1 MRFLCNFTY
10 IALVLFPS
18 NLDKTFHRVQRWAA
32 WLRSQVLPPATAAS
46 FPLTEDFLVP
56 GPRLFT
62 ITSGVISSDLINF
75 PSIRNASKTTWTPHA
90 LHPWTLLDHLAPACS
105 WSAKKKLH
113 IWPQIAP
120 ARNSPHPENLPDE
133 KSRSVGLMTVDHYFD
148 SWWLNIPNLYSV
160 SAPDLW
166 RGPNCMLVTA
176 LLYKSTYFDFDDCQV
191 PHWGAW
197 PAHNLTVWSPQ
208 GRFPNSRAAWPL
220 VSDQVTTTPK
230 LSRQPAHWQRY
241 LLAHATCT
249 RSCLS
254 AKPMCLIFTYFPT
267 EHMLLKA
274 IFKKFLIFSQ
284 QKWLKSI
291 WTGEKPL
298 VAWKQNIK
306 TYFVKNRRYLHSLPW
321 MYFCPGQV
329 WRTAAI
335 PHPPPF
341 PRPHLVRWE
350 TKIEKC
356 CNCHNWIWSHPELHS
371 HWPIA

>member
-1 MRFLCNFTY
+1 MYVHRKSLNINLEANWGFPVKPGRNTDPGWWELGWLLLLWLRGSKPKRFQRNHYIQRKRTWAISFYNIKVGFCVSFAISH

-18 NLDKTFHRVQRWAA
+18 NLAKTFHRVQRWAA
-32 WLRSQVLPPATAAS
+32 WLRSRVLPPATAAS

-197 PAHNLTVWSPQ
+197 PDPNLTVWSPQ
-208 GRFPNSRAAWPL
+208 VRFPNSRGAWPL
-220 VSDQVTTTPK
+220 VTKWQQLLNFLDSLLIDSGIC
-230 LSRQPAHWQRY
+230 LHMQPVH
-241 LLAHATCT
+241 
-249 RSCLS
+249 
-254 AKPMCLIFTYFPT
+254 
-267 EHMLLKA
+267 
-274 IFKKFLIFSQ
+274 
-284 QKWLKSI
+284 
-291 WTGEKPL
+291 GL
-298 VAWKQNIK
+298 VYQPNQC
-306 TYFVKNRRYLHSLPW
+306 V
-321 MYFCPGQV
+321 
-329 WRTAAI
+329 
-335 PHPPPF
+335 
-341 PRPHLVRWE
+341 
-350 TKIEKC
+350 
-356 CNCHNWIWSHPELHS
+356 
-371 HWPIA
+371 

>member
-1 MRFLCNFTY
+1 M
-10 IALVLFPS
+10 
-18 NLDKTFHRVQRWAA
+18 
-32 WLRSQVLPPATAAS
+32 AAS

-105 WSAKKKLH
+105 WSAKKELH

-197 PAHNLTVWSPQ
+197 PDPNLTVWSPQ
-208 GRFPNSRAAWPL
+208 VRFPNSRGAWPL
-220 VSDQVTTTPK
+220 VTKWQQLLNFLDSLLLDSGIC
-230 LSRQPAHWQRY
+230 LHMQPVH
-241 LLAHATCT
+241 
-249 RSCLS
+249 
-254 AKPMCLIFTYFPT
+254 
-267 EHMLLKA
+267 
-274 IFKKFLIFSQ
+274 
-284 QKWLKSI
+284 
-291 WTGEKPL
+291 GL
-298 VAWKQNIK
+298 VCQPNQC
-306 TYFVKNRRYLHSLPW
+306 V
-321 MYFCPGQV
+321 
-329 WRTAAI
+329 
-335 PHPPPF
+335 
-341 PRPHLVRWE
+341 
-350 TKIEKC
+350 
-356 CNCHNWIWSHPELHS
+356 
-371 HWPIA
+371 